1 MATFN
6 NSAAYSILS
15 TQKGTYYVQSG
26 HYFSPTTFVDL
37 GTTAPTDYQSLSSER
52 SDSVRISGGLLDGVT
67 IGPNSTSSAGSSG
80 ATITNPTLTGG
91 TIDNTPIGQSTP
103 AAGAFTTLNSTSANI
118 LGPLIG
124 EGVSSS
130 ANAQAPSPTNSG
142 IAWGSS
148 PTWAMQSFYD
158 QSNSANNRAADM
170 LFISGSIKFRFAND
184 ARNAFLDVLSI
195 TGGQASGVTGITS
208 TSGAG
213 TWAHTGNLTVTNYV
227 GSLDTGSLPG
237 FSGSSGAFLYAGNGF
252 ESLMLQRIGNAAGDR
267 RAYVGFSGPGIALG
281 FFNDQTGTQTP
292 AITVAGGAA
301 SGISGITST
310 SGTGSWA
317 HTGAFSAT
325 GTITPS
331 TTNGVVGTT
340 LADNANAGSIGEVI
354 TNTGTN
360 VSLTTAVSANVTS
373 VTLTAGDWDVNGSIA
388 FNGTSSTSTSRV
400 VGGLSTVSATLPA
413 QPYYYQHQYGVGGFT
428 SATLPNGSVPM
439 QRINVSTITTVYLV
453 AQATFTASTETAT
466 GVIIARR
473 AR

>member
-6 NSAAYSILS
+6 NSGSYSILN
-15 TQKGTYYVQSG
+15 TQKGTYYVQGG
-26 HYFSPTTFVDL
+26 HYFDPKTFADL
-37 GTTAPTDYQSLSSER
+37 GTTLSAQYQSLSSER
-52 SDSVRISGGLLDGVT
+52 SDVVNIVGGTIDGVT
-67 IGPNSTSSAGSSG
+67 IGSNSTINAPISGPITG
-80 ATITNPTLTGG
+80 ATITGG
-91 TIDNTPIGQSTP
+91 SINNTPIGQTTP

-118 LGPLIG
+118 LGPLIA

-142 IAWGSS
+142 ITWGSS

-158 QSNSANNRAADM
+158 QSNTANNRAADM

-184 ARNAFLDVLSI
+184 ARNAFLDVFSI
-195 TGGQASGVTGITS
+195 NGGQASGVTGITS
-208 TSGAG
+208 DSGSGSWTHAG
-213 TWAHTGNLTVTNYV
+213 VSFYTLVNTGNGIRL
-227 GSLDTGSLPG
+227 
-237 FSGSSGAFLYAGNGF
+237 SGSASAG
-252 ESLMLQRIGNAAGDR
+252 
-267 RAYVGFSGPGIALG
+267 
-281 FFNDQTGTQTP
+281 TP
-292 AITVAGGAA
+292 AITTDGVN
-301 SGISGITST
+301 SNISLLITTKGTGGITLDR
-310 SGTGSWA
+310 
-317 HTGAFSAT
+317 AT
-325 GTITPS
+325 TFTATLTPS
-331 TTNGVVGTT
+331 TTNGIVGTT

-373 VTLTAGDWDVNGSIA
+373 VTLTAGDWDVYGSIA
-388 FNGTSSTSTSRV
+388 FNGTASTSTSRV

-439 QRINVSTITTVYLV
+439 QRINVSTTTTVYLV
-453 AQATFTASTETAT
+453 GQGTFTASTLTAT

>member
-6 NSAAYSILS
+6 NSGAYSILN
-15 TQKGTYYVQSG
+15 TQKGTYYVQGG
-26 HYFSPTTFVDL
+26 HYFAPTTFVDL

-52 SDSVRISGGLLDGVT
+52 SDAVNISGGSLDGVT
-67 IGPNSTSSAGSSG
+67 IGSGSTINAPIGGPITG
-80 ATITNPTLTGG
+80 ATITGG
-91 TIDNTPIGQSTP
+91 TINGTPIGQNTP

-118 LGPLIG
+118 LGPVIG

-142 IAWGSS
+142 ITWGSS

-158 QSNSANNRAADM
+158 QSNSANNRSADM

-252 ESLMLQRIGNAAGDR
+252 ESLMLQRIGNTAGDR
-267 RAYVGFSGPGIALG
+267 RAYVGFSGPGVALG

-325 GTITPS
+325 GAITPS

-439 QRINVSTITTVYLV
+439 QRINVSTTTTVYLV
-453 AQATFTASTETAT
+453 AQGTFTASTLTAT